1 MKSPFYNFDTKKINN
16 DKYINDKIEKYEG
29 PFISSIPDIKI
40 FDLTIND
47 KYLVIGSDGLWDYL
61 NSKEIAKLTEEL
73 LDNREQNFNDNDK
86 NDKIALGLM
95 KEVIEKSSIKSGID
109 FLNIL
114 DMQLGK
120 RLRRIHDDISIII
133 CDLSK
138 ISEN

>member
-1 MKSPFYNFDTKKINN
+1 MK
-16 DKYINDKIEKYEG
+16 
-29 PFISSIPDIKI
+29 
-40 FDLTIND
+40 
-47 KYLVIGSDGLWDYL
+47 
-61 NSKEIAKLTEEL
+61 EL
-73 LDNREQNFNDNDK
+73 ATT